1 MKIKYALVALAALAL
16 AALAALTITA
26 LSDSR
31 SKVASA
37 RATPKW
43 FTDLDEAKAVAAKE
57 NKPLLVDFTGS
68 DWCGFCIKLH
78 AEVFDK
84 PEFEEFAK
92 NYVLVELDFP
102 TKKPQPESEKAKNK
116 AIGAKFAVS
125 GFPTILLLDAKT
137 GEAYGRVIGYSP
149 GIGPKAYL
157 DKLSVFKNTA
167 EGRAKLLEESKQAA
181 EASVKRSA
189 QGAKVRAALEA
200 KDFDAVCK
208 LIDETFADAQGP
220 RKAVAS
226 FNKAMMSQR
235 IDPANKER
243 ALKWADQALAE
254 AAGDEKMVASM
265 KSLRDRIANG
275 TNLSQPTPAAPKAG
289 SQPAAEVKPAAEA
302 KKGG

>member
-1 MKIKYALVALAALAL
+1 MKIKHAL
-16 AALAALTITA
+16 AALAALTLAA
-26 LSDSR
+26 LP
-31 SKVASA
+31 ALA
-37 RATPKW
+37 APKW
-43 FTDLDEAKAVAAKE
+43 FTDLDEAKAVAVKE

-68 DWCGFCIKLH
+68 DWCGYCIKLH

-84 PEFEEFAK
+84 PEFEAFAK

-102 TKKPQPESEKAKNK
+102 SKKPQPAEEKAKNK
-116 AIGAKFAVS
+116 ATQAKFGVS
-125 GFPTILLLDAKT
+125 GFPTVLLLDAKS
-137 GEAYGRVIGYSP
+137 GDAYGRVSGYGP
-149 GIGPKAYL
+149 GTGPKAYL
-157 DKLSVFKNTA
+157 ERLSAFKNTA

-181 EASVKRSA
+181 EANAKRSA

-208 LIDETFADAQGP
+208 LIDESFADAQGP

-243 ALKWADQALAE
+243 ALKWADQAVAE

-275 TNLSQPTPAAPKAG
+275 ANLSQPTPVAPKAG
-289 SQPAAEVKPAAEA
+289 SKPAAEVKPAAEA
-302 KKGG
+302 KQGA